1 MDELGSS
8 LYKVRIR
15 PYPFRGALTTVE
27 LPIVLSVLA
36 ALFVVISLAQPLA
49 GLIRLPFSVL
59 LAVIGI
65 MIGAAASFLWYTE
78 LTDAFNEVARAV
90 LDFPVGSTVFLYVF
104 LPTLLFQTALT
115 LDVRRMAPDWVPITV
130 LAVLA
135 VLIATVIIGY
145 ALMPFAGQPL
155 IVCLLLGATV
165 ATTDPIAV
173 VGIFRDIGA
182 PARLGRLV
190 EGESLLNDAAAITL
204 FSVFLAVLAAGQPLN
219 LVDASLSFGRTLVVG
234 ALVGYV
240 GARMAAW
247 LIGSIPDH
255 RPAKVSIS
263 FALPYLVYI
272 VAEQILGVSGVI
284 GVVVAGMT
292 LNLLGPGRASPDG
305 WSYLTGIWEQ
315 VAYWASS
322 LVFVLA
328 AVLVPRLLA
337 DLTWIDL
344 ILILVVTAAAL
355 LARIL
360 VLFGVLPLLTLTRL
374 SPPVSRSYRLVI
386 LWGGLRGAVTLALA
400 LAVTENSAL
409 SADVHR
415 FVAILATGF
424 VLFTLIIQGTTMG
437 WLIQGLGLNR
447 LSARDLALRGQ
458 VLAVALENVRETV
471 ETVAE
476 LYKVGSATALTEAR
490 RYAER
495 IDAAAAQT
503 EQGQRLSDRQRL
515 SLGLVTLAGRERD
528 VVLAHYRAR
537 TVSAALVQPLLAQAE
552 LLLDKARAGGRTEFQ
567 RAVKQTLTFGWRF
580 GVAHFLHRRLS
591 LGGLL
596 ERLLARRF
604 EMLFATQIIVEE
616 LAPFIGRRI
625 VPILGARVG
634 EVLGEIM
641 ERRREAI
648 NSALEA
654 LRLQYPSYAES
665 LERRLLRKTAL
676 RQEELEYDILL
687 ADSLI
692 GSELH
697 ANLRRSIDEERR
709 KAEIRPRLDLAL
721 NAPELLAQLPLFSE
735 FTEEQLAA
743 LAKRLRPIFAAPG
756 ERLIR
761 RGDPGDAVYF
771 IASGAVEV
779 SIPGHKVQLGRGD
792 FVGEIALLTGLPRQS
807 DVHAISYCFLLRLD
821 VRDFKAFLVQYP
833 TTRQHIEEVAARRV
847 AANEDSARI
856 PNAS

>member
-1 MDELGSS
+1 
-8 LYKVRIR
+8 
-15 PYPFRGALTTVE
+15 VE

-36 ALFVVISLAQPLA
+36 VLLVVISLAQPLA
-49 GLIRLPFSVL
+49 GIVRLPFSVL

-65 MIGAAASFLWYTE
+65 IIGAGATFLWYTE
-78 LTDAFNEVARAV
+78 LTDAFNEIARAV

-115 LDVRRMAPDWVPITV
+115 LDVRRMAPDWVPILV
-130 LAVLA
+130 LAVFA
-135 VLIATVIIGY
+135 VLIATLVIGF
-145 ALMPFAGQPL
+145 ALVPFAGQPL
-155 IVCLLLGATV
+155 VVCLLLGAIV

-204 FSVFLAVLAAGQPLN
+204 FGVFLAVLVAGQPLN
-219 LVDASLSFGRTLVVG
+219 LIDASLSFSRTLIGG

-240 GARMAAW
+240 GARAAAW
-247 LIGSIPDH
+247 LIGSIPAH

-272 VAEQILGVSGVI
+272 VSEQVLGVSGVI

-315 VAYWASS
+315 VAFWASS

-328 AVLVPRLLA
+328 AILVPRLLA

-344 ILILVVTAAAL
+344 GLILVVTAAAL
-355 LARIL
+355 LARVL
-360 VLFGVLPLLTLTRL
+360 VLFGVLPLLTVMHL
-374 SPPVSRSYRLVI
+374 SPSVSSPYRLVI

-400 LAVTENSAL
+400 LAVTENYAL
-409 SADVHR
+409 SAEVKR

-424 VLFTLIIQGTTMG
+424 VLFTLLVQGTTMR
-437 WLIQGLGLNR
+437 WLIQGLGLDR
-447 LSARDLALRGQ
+447 LSPRDMALRGQ
-458 VLAVALENVRETV
+458 VLAVALENVREAV
-471 ETVAE
+471 EDVAE
-476 LYKVGSATALTEAR
+476 LYKVGSATALAEAR

-495 IDAAAAQT
+495 IDQAAAQT
-503 EQGQRLSDRQRL
+503 GQGQALSDLERL

-528 VVLAHYRAR
+528 VVLEHYRAR
-537 TVSAALVQPLLAQAE
+537 TVSAALVQPLLAQGE
-552 LLLDKARAGGRTEFQ
+552 LLLDKARGGGRTEFQ
-567 RAVKQTLTFGWRF
+567 RAVKQTLAFDWRF
-580 GVAHFLHRRLS
+580 DIAQFLHRRFNIS
-591 LGGLL
+591 GFL

-604 EMLFATQIIVEE
+604 EMLFATRIVVEE
-616 LAPFIGRRI
+616 LLPFIDRKI
-625 VPILGARVG
+625 VPILGARVA
-634 EVLGEIM
+634 EVLREIM

-648 NSALEA
+648 DGALEA

-676 RQEELEYDILL
+676 RQEELEYDVLL
-687 ADSLI
+687 ADGLI
-692 GSELH
+692 GPELH
-697 ANLRRSIDEERR
+697 ANLRRSVDEERR
-709 KAEIRPRLDLAL
+709 KAEIQTRLDLAL
-721 NAPELLAQLPLFSE
+721 NAPELVAQLPLFSE
-735 FTEEQLAA
+735 FSEGQLAA
-743 LAKRLRPIFAAPG
+743 LAKLLRPIFAAPG

-771 IASGAVEV
+771 VASGALEV
-779 SIPGHKVQLGRGD
+779 SVPGHKVRLGRGD

-821 VRDFKAFLVQYP
+821 VRDFQMFLAEHP
-833 TTRQHIEEVAARRV
+833 AIRRHIEEVAAQRIASNEE
-847 AANEDSARI
+847 AALSNGMSSSQPA
-856 PNAS
+856 A

>member
-1 MDELGSS
+1 M
-8 LYKVRIR
+8 
-15 PYPFRGALTTVE
+15 E

-49 GLIRLPFSVL
+49 SFVRLPFSVL

-65 MIGAAASFLWYTE
+65 VIGSVASFLWYTE
-78 LTDAFNEVARAV
+78 LTHAFNDVARAV

-115 LDVRRMAPDWVPITV
+115 LDVRRMAPDWVPILV

-145 ALMPFAGQPL
+145 ALVPFAGQPL
-155 IVCLLLGATV
+155 IVCLLLGAIV

-204 FSVFLAVLAAGQPLN
+204 FSVFLAVLAAGQPLD
-219 LVDASLSFGRTLVVG
+219 VTDASLRFARTLVVG
-234 ALVGYV
+234 ALVGYI

-272 VAEQILGVSGVI
+272 VAEQGLGVSGVI

-292 LNLLGPGRASPDG
+292 LNLLGPARASPDG

-315 VAYWASS
+315 VAFWASS

-328 AVLVPRLLA
+328 AILVPRLLA
-337 DLTWIDL
+337 DLTWLDL
-344 ILILVVTAAAL
+344 GLILVVVAAAL

-360 VLFGVLPLLTLTRL
+360 VLFGVLPLLTAARL

-400 LAVTENSAL
+400 LAVTENPVVSAE
-409 SADVHR
+409 VHR

-424 VLFTLIIQGTTMG
+424 VLFTLLIQGTTMRR
-437 WLIQGLGLNR
+437 LIQALGLDR
-447 LSARDLALRGQ
+447 LSSRDLALRGQ
-458 VLAVALENVRETV
+458 VLAVALENVREAV

-476 LYKVGSATALTEAR
+476 LYKVGSATALAEAR

-503 EQGQRLSDRQRL
+503 EQGQGLTDLERL

-528 VVLAHYRAR
+528 TVLEHYRAR

-552 LLLDKARAGGRTEFQ
+552 LLLDKARTGGRTEFQ
-567 RAVKQTLTFGWRF
+567 RAVRQALTFDWRF
-580 GVAHFLHRRLS
+580 DIAQFLHRRL
-591 LGGLL
+591 GVAGPL
-596 ERLLARRF
+596 EHLLARRF
-604 EMLFATQIIVEE
+604 ELLFATRIIVEE
-616 LAPFIGRRI
+616 LAPFIDRKI
-625 VPILGARVG
+625 VPILGTRVG
-634 EVLGEIM
+634 EVLGEII

-648 NSALEA
+648 DGALEA
-654 LRLQYPSYAES
+654 LRLQYPDYAGS
-665 LERRLLRKTAL
+665 LERRLVRKTAL
-676 RQEELEYDILL
+676 RQEELEYDVLL
-687 ADSLI
+687 GDGLI
-692 GSELH
+692 GPELH
-697 ANLRRSIDEERR
+697 ANLRRSVEDERR
-709 KAEIRPRLDLAL
+709 KAEIQPRLDLAL

-743 LAKRLRPIFAAPG
+743 LAKRLRSIFAVPG

-779 SIPGHKVQLGRGD
+779 SIPGHKIRLGRGD
-792 FVGEIALLTGLPRQS
+792 FVGEIALLTGSPRLS
-807 DVHAISYCFLLRLD
+807 DVHAIGYCFLLRLD
-821 VRDFKAFLVQYP
+821 VRDFKAFLAQHP
-833 TTRQHIEEVAARRV
+833 AIRQHIEEVATRRV
-847 AANEDSARI
+847 VANEDAART
-856 PNAS
+856 PEAS

>member
-1 MDELGSS
+1 
-8 LYKVRIR
+8 
-15 PYPFRGALTTVE
+15 VE

-49 GLIRLPFSVL
+49 SFVRLPFSVL

-65 MIGAAASFLWYTE
+65 VIGSVASFLWYTE
-78 LTDAFNEVARAV
+78 LTHAFNDVARAV

-115 LDVRRMAPDWVPITV
+115 LDVRRMAPDWVPILV

-145 ALMPFAGQPL
+145 ALVPFAGQPL
-155 IVCLLLGATV
+155 IVCLLLGAIV

-204 FSVFLAVLAAGQPLN
+204 FSVFLAVLAAGQPLD
-219 LVDASLSFGRTLVVG
+219 VTDASLRFARTLVVG
-234 ALVGYV
+234 ALVGYI

-272 VAEQILGVSGVI
+272 VAEQGLGVSGVI

-292 LNLLGPGRASPDG
+292 LNLLGPARASPDG

-315 VAYWASS
+315 VAFWASS

-328 AVLVPRLLA
+328 AILVPRLLA
-337 DLTWIDL
+337 DLTWLDL
-344 ILILVVTAAAL
+344 GLILVVVAAAL

-360 VLFGVLPLLTLTRL
+360 VLFGVLPLLTAARL

-400 LAVTENSAL
+400 LAVTENPVVSAE
-409 SADVHR
+409 VHR

-424 VLFTLIIQGTTMG
+424 VLFTLLIQGTTMRR
-437 WLIQGLGLNR
+437 LIQALGLDR
-447 LSARDLALRGQ
+447 LSSRDLALRGQ
-458 VLAVALENVRETV
+458 VLAVALENVREAV

-476 LYKVGSATALTEAR
+476 LYKVGSATALAEAR

-503 EQGQRLSDRQRL
+503 EQGQGLTDLERL

-528 VVLAHYRAR
+528 TVLEHYRAR

-552 LLLDKARAGGRTEFQ
+552 LLLDKARTGGRTEFQ
-567 RAVKQTLTFGWRF
+567 RAVRQALTFDWRF
-580 GVAHFLHRRLS
+580 DIAQFLHRRL
-591 LGGLL
+591 GVAGPL
-596 ERLLARRF
+596 EHLLARRF
-604 EMLFATQIIVEE
+604 ELLFATRIIVEE
-616 LAPFIGRRI
+616 LAPFIDRKI
-625 VPILGARVG
+625 VPILGTRVG
-634 EVLGEIM
+634 EVLGEII

-648 NSALEA
+648 DGALEA
-654 LRLQYPSYAES
+654 LRLQYPDYAGS
-665 LERRLLRKTAL
+665 LERRLVRKTAL
-676 RQEELEYDILL
+676 RQEELEYDVLL
-687 ADSLI
+687 GDGLI
-692 GSELH
+692 GPELH
-697 ANLRRSIDEERR
+697 ANLRRSVEDERR
-709 KAEIRPRLDLAL
+709 KAEIQPRLDLAL

-743 LAKRLRPIFAAPG
+743 LAKRLRSIFAVPG

-779 SIPGHKVQLGRGD
+779 SIPGHKIRLGRGD
-792 FVGEIALLTGLPRQS
+792 FVGEIALLTGSPRLS
-807 DVHAISYCFLLRLD
+807 DVHAIGYCFLLRLD
-821 VRDFKAFLVQYP
+821 VRDFKAFLAQHP
-833 TTRQHIEEVAARRV
+833 AIRQHIEEVATRRV
-847 AANEDSARI
+847 VANEDAART
-856 PNAS
+856 PEAS

>member
-1 MDELGSS
+1 M
-8 LYKVRIR
+8 
-15 PYPFRGALTTVE
+15 E
-27 LPIVLSVLA
+27 LPIILSVLA
-36 ALFVVISLAQPLA
+36 VLLLVISLAQPLA
-49 GLIRLPFSVL
+49 GIVRLPFSVL

-65 MIGAAASFLWYTE
+65 VIGSVASFLWYTE
-78 LTDAFNEVARAV
+78 FTDAFNEVARAV
-90 LDFPVGSTVFLYVF
+90 LDFPVGSTAFLYVF

-115 LDVRRMAPDWVPITV
+115 LDVRRMAPDWVPILV

-135 VLIATVIIGY
+135 VLIATVIIGL
-145 ALMPFAGQPL
+145 ALFPLAGQPL
-155 IVCLLLGATV
+155 IVCLLLGAIV

-204 FSVFLAVLAAGQPLN
+204 FSVFLAVLVAAQPLDV
-219 LVDASLSFGRTLVVG
+219 VDASLSFARTLVTG

-240 GARMAAW
+240 GARTAAW

-255 RPAKVSIS
+255 RAAKVSIS

-272 VAEQILGVSGVI
+272 VAEQGLGVSGVI

-292 LNLLGPGRASPDG
+292 LNLLGPARASPDG
-305 WSYLTGIWEQ
+305 WSYLTGVWDQ
-315 VAYWASS
+315 VAFWASS

-328 AVLVPRLLA
+328 AILVPRLLA
-337 DLTWIDL
+337 DLAWIDL
-344 ILILVVTAAAL
+344 LLIFVVTAAAL
-355 LARIL
+355 LARVL
-360 VLFGVLPLLTLTRL
+360 VLFGVLPLLTLLSL

-400 LAVTENSAL
+400 LAVTENPAFSPE
-409 SADVHR
+409 VHR

-424 VLFTLIIQGTTMG
+424 VLFTLLVQGTTMRC
-437 WLIQGLGLNR
+437 LIQGLGLDR
-447 LSARDLALRGQ
+447 LSPRDLALRGQ
-458 VLAVALENVRETV
+458 VLAVALANVRDTV

-476 LYKVGSATALTEAR
+476 LYKVGPATALAEAR

-495 IDAAAAQT
+495 IDASAAYT
-503 EQGQRLSDRQRL
+503 ELGQELSDLERL

-528 VVLAHYRAR
+528 VVLEHYRAR

-552 LLLDKARAGGRTEFQ
+552 QLLDKARAGGRTEFQ
-567 RAVKQTLTFGWRF
+567 RAVRQTMAFDWRF
-580 GVAHFLHRRLS
+580 GIAQLLHRRLHI
-591 LGGLL
+591 GGPL

-604 EMLFATQIIVEE
+604 EMLFATRIIVGE
-616 LAPFIGRRI
+616 LAPFSERKI
-625 VPILGARVG
+625 VPLLGPRVG
-634 EVLGEIM
+634 EVLGEVM

-648 NSALEA
+648 EGALEA
-654 LRLQYPSYAES
+654 LRLQYPSFAEA

-676 RQEELEYDILL
+676 RQEELEYDVLL
-687 ADSLI
+687 ADGLI
-692 GSELH
+692 GPELH
-697 ANLRRSIDEERR
+697 ADLRRSVEEERS
-709 KAEIRPRLDLAL
+709 KAEVQPRLDLAL

-735 FTEEQLAA
+735 FTAEQLAA
-743 LAKRLRPIFAAPG
+743 LAKRLRPIFATPG

-779 SIPGHKVQLGRGD
+779 SIPGHKIRLGRGD
-792 FVGEIALLTGLPRQS
+792 FVGEIALITGLPRQS

-821 VRDFKAFLVQYP
+821 VRDFQTFLAHHP
-833 TTRQHIEEVAARRV
+833 MIRRHIEEVAAQRV
-847 AANEDSARI
+847 AANADAARL
-856 PNAS
+856 PTALKPRSVT